1 MTEQR
6 SSIRGRSSQ
15 ILSGEPQAVAIARE
29 GSDAAQVEAKNPKM
43 ISPAAGPA
51 ASMTE
56 DGEGAEGAEG
66 ASPPSQTPEQRDLS
80 EAELGEA
87 LYEEARAG
95 EPDAGEGDEP
105 WASDMEWPPTPE
117 MELAF
122 FEEALVAE
130 DKARPAPEEPIPVL
144 EETTEAMDPG
154 LDAAG
159 TGEPAAESGGDEPT
173 GLPPTPPEEYYTEEE
188 PVEEMDIQAIG
199 EPVERVELPER
210 TLTEAEEAQMAPRA
224 GDLFALLNEEI
235 DKLYQQVL
243 DEVGVNKD
251 ITTECHNLLLKA
263 RDVVRRGDASMIAQ
277 AEYYVEQARA
287 RLRRASDSKRGAR
300 RNAWW
305 ILIWGFLWGMV
316 FVSALFFLNAEWVRR
331 YIEGL
336 GLSSTPVVPEIFLS
350 AMLWGGLGGV
360 VAVWYSLFK
369 HIALRDFDSTY
380 NISYVGKPFFGLVL
394 GASVYMIIQLAIVS
408 LGIWPSGSTE
418 GAGAYGIAPW
428 IIYLLAWVSGF
439 KENRIFGVVDL
450 AMKRVFSGGDSAPP
464 ASTTGSLG

>member
-6 SSIRGRSSQ
+6 SSIRGRSSE
-15 ILSGEPQAVAIARE
+15 ILSGEPQAVAIARG
-29 GSDAAQVEAKNPKM
+29 GSDAAQVEVEAAEM
-43 ISPAAGPA
+43 ESPAAEPA
-51 ASMTE
+51 ASGAE
-56 DGEGAEGAEG
+56 DGEGA
-66 ASPPSQTPEQRDLS
+66 SPSSPAPEQRDLS

-95 EPDAGEGDEP
+95 EPDAGEGEEP

-117 MELAF
+117 MEMAF
-122 FEEALVAE
+122 FEEALGAE
-130 DKARPAPEEPIPVL
+130 DKSEPAPDEPIPTP
-144 EETTEAMDPG
+144 EETTEAMGPG
-154 LDAAG
+154 LEAAG
-159 TGEPAAESGGDEPT
+159 AGELAAEDGDREPT
-173 GLPPTPPEEYYTEEE
+173 GSPATPPKEYDMEEEE
-188 PVEEMDIQAIG
+188 PVEEMDIQAVG

-210 TLTEAEEAQMAPRA
+210 ALTEAEEVQLAPRA
-224 GDLFALLNEEI
+224 GDLFAQLNEEI

-263 RDVVRRGDASMIAQ
+263 RDVVRRGDAAMIAQ

-316 FVSALFFLNAEWVRR
+316 FVSALFFLNAEWVRG
-331 YIEGL
+331 YIDGL
-336 GLSSTPVVPEIFLS
+336 GLSNAPVVPEIFLS

-394 GASVYMIIQLAIVS
+394 GASVYMIIQLVIVS

-418 GAGAYGIAPW
+418 GAASNGIAPW

-439 KENRIFGVVDL
+439 KENRIFGVVDY
-450 AMKRVFSGGDSAPP
+450 AMKRVFSGGESVPP
-464 ASTTGSLG
+464 ASTGGSLG

>member
-6 SSIRGRSSQ
+6 SSIRGRSSE
-15 ILSGEPQAVAIARE
+15 ILSGEPQAVAIARG
-29 GSDAAQVEAKNPKM
+29 GSDATQVGAEMPEAE
-43 ISPAAGPA
+43 SPAAEPA
-51 ASMTE
+51 ASMAE
-56 DGEGAEGAEG
+56 DAEG
-66 ASPPSQTPEQRDLS
+66 ASPSSPAPEQRELS

-95 EPDAGEGDEP
+95 EPDAGEGEEL

-117 MELAF
+117 MEMAF
-122 FEEALVAE
+122 FEEALGAE
-130 DKARPAPEEPIPVL
+130 EQSGPAPDEPIPSL

-154 LDAAG
+154 LEAAG
-159 TGEPAAESGGDEPT
+159 TREPVAEIGGDEPT
-173 GLPPTPPEEYYTEEE
+173 GLPATPPEEYYMEEEE
-188 PVEEMDIQAIG
+188 PVEEMDIQAVG

-210 TLTEAEEAQMAPRA
+210 ELTEVEEAHLASSS
-224 GDLFALLNEEI
+224 GDLYAQLNKEI

-243 DEVGVNKD
+243 DEVGVNKN

-263 RDVVRRGDASMIAQ
+263 RDVVRRGDAAMIAQ

-316 FVSALFFLNAEWVRR
+316 FVSALFFLSAEWVRA
-331 YIEGL
+331 YIDGL
-336 GLSSTPVVPEIFLS
+336 GLSNTPVVPEIFLS

-360 VAVWYSLFK
+360 VAVWYNLFK
-369 HIALRDFDSTY
+369 HIASRDFDSTY

-394 GASVYMIIQLAIVS
+394 GASVYMIIQLGIVS
-408 LGIWPSGSTE
+408 LGIWPSGPAE

-439 KENRIFGVVDL
+439 KENRIFGVVDI

-464 ASTTGSLG
+464 ASTSGSLG

>member
-6 SSIRGRSSQ
+6 SSIRGRSSG
-15 ILSGEPQAVAIARE
+15 ILSGEPQAVAIAR
-29 GSDAAQVEAKNPKM
+29 GGADATHVGEEMPMAE
-43 ISPAAGPA
+43 SPAMEPA
-51 ASMTE
+51 ASMAE
-56 DGEGAEGAEG
+56 DAEGV
-66 ASPPSQTPEQRDLS
+66 SPSSPAPEQRDLS

-122 FEEALVAE
+122 FEEALLAE
-130 DKARPAPEEPIPVL
+130 DKAGPAPEEPIPML

-159 TGEPAAESGGDEPT
+159 TGEPAVESGGDEPT
-173 GLPPTPPEEYYTEEE
+173 GFPAAPPEEYYTEEEE

-210 TLTEAEEAQMAPRA
+210 ALTEVEEAQLAPRA

-263 RDVVRRGDASMIAQ
+263 RDVVRRGDAAMIAQ

-316 FVSALFFLNAEWVRR
+316 FVSALFFLNAEWVRL

>member
-6 SSIRGRSSQ
+6 SSIRGRSSE
-15 ILSGEPQAVAIARE
+15 ILSGEPQAVAIERG
-29 GSDAAQVEAKNPKM
+29 GSDAAQAEVEATEM
-43 ISPAAGPA
+43 ESPAAEPA
-51 ASMTE
+51 AS
-56 DGEGAEGAEG
+56 GAEDAEG
-66 ASPPSQTPEQRDLS
+66 ASPSSPALEQRDLS

-95 EPDAGEGDEP
+95 EPDASEGEEL

-122 FEEALVAE
+122 FEEALGAE
-130 DKARPAPEEPIPVL
+130 DQSGPALDEPIPAL
-144 EETTEAMDPG
+144 EDTMEDMDPG
-154 LDAAG
+154 LEAAG
-159 TGEPAAESGGDEPT
+159 IGELAAESGDDEPT
-173 GLPPTPPEEYYTEEE
+173 VLPATPPEEYIMEEEE
-188 PVEEMDIQAIG
+188 PVEEMDMEAVG
-199 EPVERVELPER
+199 EPVERVELPKRE
-210 TLTEAEEAQMAPRA
+210 LTEAEEAQLAPSA
-224 GDLFALLNEEI
+224 GDLYAQLNKEI
-235 DKLYQQVL
+235 DKLYQEVL

-263 RDVVRRGDASMIAQ
+263 RDVVRRGDAAMIAQ

-305 ILIWGFLWGMV
+305 ILIWGFLWGML
-316 FVSALFFLNAEWVRR
+316 FVSALFFLNAEWVRH

-336 GLSSTPVVPEIFLS
+336 GLSNTPVVPEIFLS

-360 VAVWYSLFK
+360 VAVWYNLFK
-369 HIALRDFDSTY
+369 HIAMRDFDSTY

-394 GASVYMIIQLAIVS
+394 GASVYMIIQLGIVS
-408 LGIWPSGSTE
+408 LGIWPSGEAE

-439 KENRIFGVVDL
+439 KENRIFGVVDF
-450 AMKRVFSGGDSAPP
+450 AMKRVFSGGESPP
-464 ASTTGSLG
+464 PTSTTGSLG